1 MNVIMPQLG
10 ETVAEGTV
18 SVWHKKVGDTVAENE
33 LLFEVSTDKVE
44 VEVPAPASGVI
55 TEILIAEGETV
66 DVGTTLAVIADGGNG
81 AATETDVVASPVAAA
96 DPPLP
101 SAEQSAWQ
109 SSSDDPPLSPAV
121 RKLVA
126 EHGLDPVA
134 ISGTGRN
141 GRLTKADVLAHVEGG
156 TGSPTVGNID
166 PRGQP
171 LSPVVRKLLGEHGLN
186 AAEISGS
193 GRGGRIKRGDVLS
206 FIERHGAAA
215 APRETKAPLALAPVP
230 AGGQVIPLSKIR
242 RMTGD
247 RMVASKAT
255 SPHVLQA
262 VEADFVRIERARKAH
277 GEAWKAREGFG
288 LTYLP
293 FLARAVCR
301 AIGDF
306 PHINA
311 SIDGENLVV
320 HGRINLGIA
329 VDLGF
334 EGLMVPVVKEAH
346 TRHVAGLALAI
357 RDLSA
362 RARDGKL
369 MPDDLTEGTY
379 TLSNSGPFGT
389 LITAPV
395 INQPQVA
402 ILSTDGVRK
411 KPVVIESPD
420 GSDGDMIGIRPIGV
434 LAQSFDHRAFDGAY
448 SAAFLNRLREI
459 VETTDWSAEL
469 G

>member
-1 MNVIMPQLG
+1 MNVIMPQL
-10 ETVAEGTV
+10 
-18 SVWHKKVGDTVAENE
+18 
-33 LLFEVSTDKVE
+33 
-44 VEVPAPASGVI
+44 
-55 TEILIAEGETV
+55 GETV

-81 AATETDVVASPVAAA
+81 AAEVAAPA
-96 DPPLP
+96 AAQATPGV
-101 SAEQSAWQ
+101 SKSESG
-109 SSSDDPPLSPAV
+109 SDDPPLSPAV

-126 EHGLDPVA
+126 EHSLDPAA
-134 ISGTGRN
+134 ISGTGRA
-141 GRLTKADVLAHVEGG
+141 GRLTKADVLAHIEGG
-156 TGSPTVGNID
+156 ASGPSVGNID
-166 PRGQP
+166 ARGNP
-171 LSPVVRKLLGEHGLN
+171 LSPVVRKLLGEHGLD
-186 AAEISGS
+186 AAKIIGS
-193 GRGGRIKRGDVLS
+193 GRGGRIKRDDVLS
-206 FIERHGAAA
+206 FVERHGAATGPSEA
-215 APRETKAPLALAPVP
+215 KAPPAPPVAVKIP
-230 AGGQVIPLSKIR
+230 AGGQIIPLSKIR
-242 RMTGD
+242 KMTGD
-247 RMVASKAT
+247 HMVASKAT

-277 GEAWKAREGFG
+277 GEAWKAREGFS

-306 PHINA
+306 PNINA
-311 SIDGENLVV
+311 SIEGDNLVV

-334 EGLMVPVVKEAH
+334 EGLMVPVVKDAH
-346 TRHVAGLALAI
+346 TKNVAGLALAI
-357 RDLSA
+357 RDLST

-434 LAQSFDHRAFDGAY
+434 IAQSFDHRAFDGAY

-469 G
+469 N

>member
-55 TEILIAEGETV
+55 TEILISEGETV

-81 AATETDVVASPVAAA
+81 AAPNGDAAA
-96 DPPLP
+96 TAAPATAP
-101 SAEQSAWQ
+101 AARQSAG
-109 SSSDDPPLSPAV
+109 DAPPLSPAV

-126 EHGLDPVA
+126 EHGLDPAA
-134 ISGTGRN
+134 ISGSGHKGRI
-141 GRLTKADVLAHVEGG
+141 TKADVLAHVEAGEG
-156 TGSPTVGNID
+156 AGSVGNRD

-171 LSPVVRKLLGEHGLN
+171 LSPVVRRLLAEHGLS
-186 AAEISGS
+186 AADISGS
-193 GRGGRIKRGDVLS
+193 GRNGRIKRNDVLAV
-206 FIERHGAAA
+206 AAA
-215 APRETKAPLALAPVP
+215 STRGSAPAATKAPPAPAKIP
-230 AGGQVIPLSKIR
+230 AGGQIIPLSKIR
-242 RMTGD
+242 KLTGAH
-247 RMVASKAT
+247 MVASKAT

-262 VEADFVRIERARKAH
+262 VEVDFVRIERARKAH
-277 GEAWKAREGFG
+277 GADWKARQGIG

-301 AIGDF
+301 AISDF

-311 SIDGENLVV
+311 SIDGDNLVV
-320 HGRINLGIA
+320 HGRVNLGIA

-334 EGLMVPVVKEAH
+334 EGLMVPVLKDAH
-346 TRHVAGLALAI
+346 TRNVAGLALAI
-357 RDLSA
+357 RDLST

-369 MPDDLTEGTY
+369 SPDDLTEGTY

-411 KPVVIESPD
+411 KPVVIENE
-420 GSDGDMIGIRPIGV
+420 DGDMIGIRPVGV

-459 VETTDWSAEL
+459 VESTDWSAEL

>member
-18 SVWHKKVGDTVAENE
+18 SVWHKKVGDAVQENE

-44 VEVPAPASGVI
+44 VEVPAPASGVV
-55 TEILIAEGETV
+55 TEILIGEGETV

-81 AATETDVVASPVAAA
+81 AADVATPVAAQA
-96 DPPLP
+96 APAVVK
-101 SAEQSAWQ
+101 SAGDE
-109 SSSDDPPLSPAV
+109 PPLSPAV

-126 EHGLDPVA
+126 EHGLDPAA
-134 ISGTGRN
+134 IAGTGRA
-141 GRLTKADVLAHVEGG
+141 GRLTKADVLAHIEGAAG
-156 TGSPTVGNID
+156 APSVGNRD

-171 LSPVVRKLLGEHGLN
+171 LSPVVRKLLDQHGLDPG
-186 AAEISGS
+186 AITGS
-193 GRGGRIKRGDVLS
+193 GRGGRIKRDDVLAFVS
-206 FIERHGAAA
+206 ARGP
-215 APRETKAPLALAPVP
+215 APKKAPPAPVKIP
-230 AGGQVIPLSKIR
+230 AGGQIIPLSKIR

-247 RMVASKAT
+247 HMVASKAT

-277 GEAWKAREGFG
+277 GEAWKAREGFS

-301 AIGDF
+301 AIGEF

-334 EGLMVPVVKEAH
+334 EGLMVPVVKDAH
-346 TRHVAGLALAI
+346 TRNVTGLALAI
-357 RDLSA
+357 RDLSS
-362 RARDGKL
+362 RAREGKL

-379 TLSNSGPFGT
+379 TISNSGPFGT
-389 LITAPV
+389 LITAPI

-402 ILSTDGVRK
+402 ILSSDGVRK
-411 KPVVIESPD
+411 KPVVIESE
-420 GSDGDMIGIRPIGV
+420 DGDAIGIRPVGV
-434 LAQSFDHRAFDGAY
+434 LAQCFDHRAFDGAY

-469 G
+469 S

>member
-44 VEVPAPASGVI
+44 VEVPAPVGGVI
-55 TEILIAEGETV
+55 TEILIGEGETV
-66 DVGTTLAVIADGGNG
+66 DVGTTLAVIADGSNG
-81 AATETDVVASPVAAA
+81 AAEVAAPA
-96 DPPLP
+96 AAQAAPAV
-101 SAEQSAWQ
+101 SKSE
-109 SSSDDPPLSPAV
+109 SDEPPLSPAV

-126 EHGLDPVA
+126 EHRLDPAA
-134 ISGTGRN
+134 ISGTGRA
-141 GRLTKADVLAHVEGG
+141 GRLTKADVLAHIESDASSGG
-156 TGSPTVGNID
+156 SVGNVD
-166 PRGQP
+166 GRGNP
-171 LSPVVRKLLGEHGLN
+171 LSPVVRKLLGKHGLD
-186 AAEISGS
+186 AAKIIGS

-215 APRETKAPLALAPVP
+215 APSEAKAPPTPVKIP

-242 RMTGD
+242 KMTGD
-247 RMVASKAT
+247 HMVASKAT

-277 GEAWKAREGFG
+277 GEAWKAREGFS

-306 PHINA
+306 PNINA
-311 SIDGENLVV
+311 SIDGDNLVV

-334 EGLMVPVVKEAH
+334 EGLMVPVVKDAH
-346 TRHVAGLALAI
+346 TKNVAGLALAI
-357 RDLSA
+357 RDLST

-411 KPVVIESPD
+411 KPVVIESE
-420 GSDGDMIGIRPIGV
+420 DGDMIGIRPVGV
-434 LAQSFDHRAFDGAY
+434 IAQSFDHRAFDGAY

-469 G
+469 N

>member
-55 TEILIAEGETV
+55 TEILIGEGETV
-66 DVGTTLAVIADGGNG
+66 DVGTTLAIIADASNG
-81 AATETDVVASPVAAA
+81 AAAGGAGETGTLPTPLGVAPATAGRA
-96 DPPLP
+96 G
-101 SAEQSAWQ
+101 A
-109 SSSDDPPLSPAV
+109 DDPPLSPAV

-126 EHGLDPVA
+126 EHGLDPAA
-134 ISGTGRN
+134 IAGTGRG
-141 GRLTKADVLAHVEGG
+141 GRLTKADVLAHIEGG
-156 TGSPTVGNID
+156 AGGAAVGNRD

-171 LSPVVRKLLGEHGLN
+171 LSPVVRRLLGEHGLD
-186 AAEISGS
+186 AAAIAGS
-193 GRGGRIKRGDVLS
+193 GRDGRIKRDDVL
-206 FIERHGAAA
+206 AAVSSRGPAPSA
-215 APRETKAPLALAPVP
+215 AKAPPAPVKAP

-242 RMTGD
+242 KLTGAH
-247 RMVASKAT
+247 MVASKAT

-311 SIDGENLVV
+311 SIDGDNLVV
-320 HGRINLGIA
+320 HGRVNLGIA

-334 EGLMVPVVKEAH
+334 EGLMVPVVKDAH
-346 TRHVAGLALAI
+346 TRNVAGLALAI
-357 RDLSA
+357 RDLST
-362 RARDGKL
+362 RARDGRL
-369 MPDDLTEGTY
+369 TPDDLTEGTY

-411 KPVVIESPD
+411 KPVVIESE
-420 GSDGDMIGIRPIGV
+420 DGDMIGIRPVGV
-434 LAQSFDHRAFDGAY
+434 IAQSFDHRAFDGAY
-448 SAAFLNRLREI
+448 SAAFLGRLREI
-459 VETTDWSAEL
+459 VETTDWSAEI

>member
-55 TEILIAEGETV
+55 TEILIGEGVTV
-66 DVGTTLAVIADGGNG
+66 DVGTTLAVIADGSNG
-81 AATETDVVASPVAAA
+81 AAEVAVTATPAAR
-96 DPPLP
+96 
-101 SAEQSAWQ
+101 QSG
-109 SSSDDPPLSPAV
+109 SDEPPLSPAV
-121 RKLVA
+121 RRLVS
-126 EHGLDPVA
+126 EHGLDPAA
-134 ISGTGRN
+134 ISGTGRS
-141 GRLTKADVLAHVEGG
+141 GRLTKADVLAHIEGG
-156 TGSPTVGNID
+156 AESPSVGNVD
-166 PRGQP
+166 ARGNP
-171 LSPVVRKLLGEHGLN
+171 LSPVVRKLLGEHGLD
-186 AAEISGS
+186 AAKIIGS

-206 FIERHGAAA
+206 FIERLGAAA
-215 APRETKAPLALAPVP
+215 APSEAKAPPTPVKIP

-242 RMTGD
+242 KMTGD
-247 RMVASKAT
+247 HMVASKAT

-311 SIDGENLVV
+311 SIDGDNLVV
-320 HGRINLGIA
+320 HGRVNLGIA

-334 EGLMVPVVKEAH
+334 EGLMVPVVKDAH
-346 TRHVAGLALAI
+346 TKNVAGLALAI
-357 RDLSA
+357 RDLST

-369 MPDDLTEGTY
+369 KPDDLTEGTY

-411 KPVVIESPD
+411 KPVVIESE
-420 GSDGDMIGIRPIGV
+420 DGDMIGIRPVGV
-434 LAQSFDHRAFDGAY
+434 IAQSFDHRAFDGAY

-469 G
+469 N